1 MGSISIIGL
10 GPSDGG
16 LITRESWH
24 LMEKAHLLRL
34 RTEYHP
40 AVRDIK
46 AANIAF
52 ASYDYLY
59 EQETSFD
66 KVYAKICQ
74 EVLSCA
80 EKGED
85 VVYAVPGSPSVAEK
99 TVVLIRDAVKEK
111 NIPLKIYPGMSFLEL
126 LYTRLNLDPINGLL
140 VTDAL
145 DLEKQLINTSIGIV
159 ITQLY
164 DIHTASEVKL
174 TLMDNFPDDH
184 KITLLYRLGL
194 PDEKICQIPLYELD
208 RQEKID
214 YLTSLYVPG
223 LPDKQVQF
231 TLSPLTDI
239 IHTLRSPGGCP
250 WDIIQTHKSLR
261 RNLIEEVYEV
271 VEAIDLKDPALL
283 CEELGDLLMQ
293 IIFHARIAEE
303 TGLFSMQDVID
314 GITEKLIR
322 RHPHVFGD
330 VSVKDAGEV
339 LLNWEEIKKQEKSDK
354 KSVLDGIPKDLPA
367 LISAYKLQNKASKA
381 GFDWK
386 NVEPVWEKLDEEI
399 KELRAAV
406 AGDSRENTEEELG
419 DVLFTVVNLSRFL
432 KIDAESALLNSNR
445 KFRRRFSYVE
455 QQATKDTKTWHDF
468 TLEQLDG
475 FWNEAKNFEK

>member
-16 LITRESWH
+16 LITKESWN
-24 LMEKAHLLRL
+24 LMEKTNLLRL
-34 RTEYHP
+34 RTKYHP

-46 AANIAF
+46 AAGLSF
-52 ASYDYLY
+52 TSYDYLY
-59 EQETSFD
+59 EHEKSFD
-66 KVYAKICQ
+66 KVYDKICQ
-74 EVLSCA
+74 DILSCA

-111 NIPLKIYPGMSFLEL
+111 NISLKIYPGMSFLEL
-126 LYTRLNLDPINGLL
+126 LYTRLNLDPINGML

-164 DIHTASEVKL
+164 DLHTASEVKL
-174 TLMDNFPDDH
+174 TLMDNFPDDY

-194 PDEKICQIPLYELD
+194 PDEEICQIPLYELD

-223 LPDKQVQF
+223 SPDKQVQF

-271 VEAIDLKDPALL
+271 IEAIDLKNPELL

-293 IIFHARIAEE
+293 IVFHARIAEE

-314 GITEKLIR
+314 GITAKLIR

-339 LLNWEEIKKQEKSDK
+339 LLNWEEIKKQEKQDR

-386 NVEPVWEKLDEEI
+386 DVEPVWEKLDEEI

-432 KIDAESALLNSNR
+432 KVDAESALLNSNR